1 MRIVVCAKEVLDPD
15 AVNNYILAGNLKIGA
30 DGKTP
35 EVAAIPRL
43 INGFDEQAME
53 AALKIRDSGVECK
66 ITAVSIGTDQIPL
79 TGTEFRILRAL
90 LMRSSA
96 VIRRDVLL
104 ATVRVHAQHIS
115 SRSLDGHISR
125 LRTKL
130 GRYGSWIRTF
140 KGVGYRFVPT
150 VLP

>member
-1 MRIVVCAKEVLDPD
+1 MDFLEPGRTAPAARSWAAPNRSADRGPETTIRIGDFEVD
-15 AVNNYILAGNLKIGA
+15 IER
-30 DGKTP
+30 
-35 EVAAIPRL
+35 EV
-43 INGFDEQAME
+43 
-53 AALKIRDSGVECK
+53 
-66 ITAVSIGTDQIPL
+66 VSIGTDQIPL

>member
-1 MRIVVCAKEVLDPD
+1 MHFLGSEQTA
-15 AVNNYILAGNLKIGA
+15 
-30 DGKTP
+30 
-35 EVAAIPRL
+35 VAARSADSIDGTTDRGP
-43 INGFDEQAME
+43 ATT
-53 AALKIRDSGVECK
+53 IRIGDLEVDIEREV
-66 ITAVSIGTDQIPL
+66 VSVGTEQIPL
-79 TGTEFRILRAL
+79 TGTEFRILRTL

-125 LRTKL
+125 LRAKL
-130 GRYGSWIRTF
+130 GRHGSWIRTF
-140 KGVGYRFVPT
+140 KGVGYRFFPN